1 MQNKKANMPY
11 YSFNEDNFNRI
22 LENCIL
28 TKLEETR
35 IIDEETNFKYW
46 NSGLPLI
53 ATNKDICYYDYD
65 LNDFIAKEW
74 ISFVNETLNT
84 NLEYDS
90 RFLDDV
96 VFTFTEKDKVIALL
110 WVIKEGDEESIY
122 NANLEGDVDVENLFW
137 EAIYNSMCVSHKTDD
152 FLEMVEK
159 EIYANYEQFV
169 KLFDNEGKEI

>member
-1 MQNKKANMPY
+1 MPY
-11 YSFNEDNFNRI
+11 YSFNKDNINRI

-28 TKLEETR
+28 SMLRDKEIIEENTFS
-35 IIDEETNFKYW
+35 NYW
-46 NSGLPLI
+46 NSGLPLV

-74 ISFVNETLNT
+74 ISFVNETLDT

-96 VFTFTEKDKVIALL
+96 VFTFTEKDKVNSLL
-110 WVIKEGDEESIY
+110 WVIKEGDEESVY

-137 EAIYNSMCVSHKTDD
+137 EAIYNSMCVSYKTDD
-152 FLEMVEK
+152 FLEKVES

-169 KLFDNEGKEI
+169 KLFDEEGKEI